1 MMRKLGF
8 MMAGV
13 LLVAGTARAA
23 VNGPDRQLFDAV
35 AKSVNHYAQ
44 FSIFDNVDASVKN
57 GVVTLTGQVTMP
69 YKRDEI
75 AKRIARLDGVTT
87 VRNGLSVLPV
97 SQFDDRLRLRVAR
110 SIYGNGNFSNYGL
123 GPNPSIHII
132 VQNSRVTLTGV
143 VNSDVDRR
151 IAGDIATHLGG
162 VMSVTNNLKTNA
174 EAKDA
179 LERS

>member
-23 VNGPDRQLFDAV
+23 VNGSDRQLFDAV
-35 AKSVNHYAQ
+35 SKSVNHYAQ
-44 FSIFDNVDASVKN
+44 FSIFDNVDAAVKD

-75 AKRIARLDGVTT
+75 AKRVAKLDGVVT
-87 VRNGLSVLPV
+87 VKNELTVLPV
-97 SQFDDRLRLRVAR
+97 SRFDDQLRRRVAR
-110 SIYGNGNFSNYGL
+110 SIYGNGNLTNYRL
-123 GPNPSIHII
+123 GANPSIHIV